1 MPSHI
6 SLDISLAQAQ
16 AMAQA
21 ALEHAAAQSLRISL
35 SIVNASGHEVL
46 SLRSDGASWFTV
58 EVARS
63 KARTAAAMRRETEK
77 LGALKENYPELLAL
91 IDGQLPFTPTTMAGG
106 IPLWEHGTADAGGGL
121 RGSLRGG
128 IGVSGASPEQ
138 DAACARAAA
147 RADGAYPGCE

>member
-1 MPSHI
+1 MPS
-6 SLDISLAQAQ
+6 DISLAHAQ

-21 ALEHAAAQSLRISL
+21 ALEHAAAQSLRISI

-63 KARTAAAMRRETEK
+63 KARTAAAMRCETEK

-106 IPLWEHGTADAGGGL
+106 IPLWENGTADAGGG
-121 RGSLRGG
+121 LRGG

-138 DAACARAAA
+138 DAACARAAV
-147 RADGAYPGCE
+147 RTDGAKPGCA